1 MKCALSWGACAVM
14 ASALL
19 ASSLLGLGSR
29 ALAQVF
35 TEPMPQPRPSQPK
48 PRPRPQPSAT
58 PSVRASVAP
67 PAPVRRSSFNDPVPY
82 CAANLNSE
90 GIGPSYVGQPMPS
103 WISSAIAPS
112 PTAAAQSQA
121 YNWRCMNG
129 RVLACVSSA
138 EQSSCTK
145 PSQEKEPT
153 PELLQYCAGKR
164 NAPIPANVVGNSV
177 PIWACRSGRP
187 IVSGYR
193 AGLDVQGYFTDQW
206 QDVTDYS
213 PANMIGVIPR
223 TFVGSWE
230 VSTKGGGLLSFQYR
244 IFVVFYGGRAGSA
257 IGQADYHQLNT
268 SDGQPARL
276 CSTQLY
282 QRGSNPRVLELEEQF
297 SFRTPNIACPV
308 KGRLVAQHRDG
319 RLWLEW
325 RKPGDGKV
333 TLSGWGQRN

>member
-1 MKCALSWGACAVM
+1 MLIAVCGFGP
-14 ASALL
+14 SAFWLP
-19 ASSLLGLGSR
+19 AH
-29 ALAQVF
+29 AQVF
-35 TEPMPQPRPSQPK
+35 TEPAPPVRKSKPKVK
-48 PRPRPQPSAT
+48 PRVQPSEPRSPAAK
-58 PSVRASVAP
+58 PPGVQAVAP
-67 PAPVRRSSFNDPVPY
+67 RIVTYSDPTSY
-82 CAANLNSE
+82 CSANPSSE
-90 GIGPSYVGQPMPS
+90 GIGPAYVGPPMPS
-103 WISSAIAPS
+103 WISSAIAPG
-112 PTAAAQSQA
+112 PAAAQSHA

-129 RVLACVSSA
+129 RVLACVSSTD
-138 EQSSCTK
+138 QPGCTK

-153 PELLQYCAGKR
+153 PELQQYCTGKR
-164 NAPIPANVVGNSV
+164 NAAIPASIVGNSV
-177 PIWACRSGRP
+177 PIWACRSGKP

-193 AGLDVQGYFTDQW
+193 AGLDSQGYFTDQW

-213 PANMIGVIPR
+213 PANMIGTIPR

-257 IGQADYHQLNT
+257 IGQVDYHQLNT

-276 CSTQLY
+276 CTTKLY
-282 QRGSNPRVLELEEQF
+282 HRGSNPRVLELEEQF

-308 KGRLVAQHRDG
+308 KGRLVAQHTDG